1 MWWSRE
7 TKSKTILL
15 QTLPNYSQLLTIM
28 DSLSNN
34 IYAEVL
40 KLYESG
46 DGFEFFDVKN
56 SLYYDLFYH
65 YSKEDLTWKLS
76 HEESTIWLLNV

>member
-1 MWWSRE
+1 MY
-7 TKSKTILL
+7 INLA
-15 QTLPNYSQLLTIM
+15 IM

-65 YSKEDLTWKLS
+65 YSKEDLT
-76 HEESTIWLLNV
+76 